1 MYDIILTFITAF
13 LMTFFAIPS
22 IISVANKKQLV
33 DLPGERRA
41 HQVSTPSLGG
51 IGIFAGTIFAII
63 LWTPFRY
70 FGDLQYILC
79 AFVVVF
85 LIGAKDDIDPVS
97 ANKKFVGQIFA
108 AGILIFFSKIRI
120 TSFYGL
126 FGITELPLLASVL
139 FTFFVIVLI
148 INSFNLIDGINGLSG
163 SIGVLMAI
171 TFGTW
176 FYMVDRVEL
185 ASVSY
190 ALVGSVMAFLY
201 YNITPAKIFMG
212 DTGSLLLGLIAS
224 ILAINFI
231 EQHQVIAVDHIHA
244 FGAPPAVAAGIL
256 LLPLYDTFRV
266 FIMRMMK
273 GRSPFSP
280 DRKHIHHLLLNLGL
294 SHMQAT
300 GVLIGFNILII
311 FLVYQLQDIGTLNL
325 LIVLIILA
333 TAMTLLVY
341 LLLYLKHNK
350 AAKLN
355 TYDKK
360 QAL

>member
-1 MYDIILTFITAF
+1 MYDIVLTYITAF

-41 HQVSTPSLGG
+41 HQISTPSLGG

-63 LWTPFRY
+63 LWTPFKY

-97 ANKKFVGQIFA
+97 ANKKFLGQIFA

-120 TSFYGL
+120 TSFYGV
-126 FGITELPLLASVL
+126 FGITELPLPLSVL
-139 FTFFVIVLI
+139 LTFAIIVLV
-148 INSFNLIDGINGLSG
+148 INAFNLIDGINGLSA
-163 SIGVLMAI
+163 SIGIVMAI

-176 FYMVDRVEL
+176 FYMVDRIEL
-185 ASVSY
+185 ATLSF

-231 EQHQVIAVDHIHA
+231 EQHQVIPRDHPHA
-244 FGAPPAVAAGIL
+244 FGAPPAVAVGIL
-256 LLPLYDTFRV
+256 LLPIFDTIRV
-266 FIMRMMK
+266 FFMRMIK

-280 DRKHIHHLLLNLGL
+280 DRNHIHHLLLNTGL

-300 GVLIGFNILII
+300 GVLIMANIFFIALAYK
-311 FLVYQLQDIGTLNL
+311 FQDIGTMPL
-325 LIVLIILA
+325 LLVLFIAATLLTGLVYIVLKSRK
-333 TAMTLLVY
+333 TR
-341 LLLYLKHNK
+341 
-350 AAKLN
+350 AKFKK
-355 TYDKK
+355 TY
-360 QAL
+360 